1 MTKTIEE
8 AAKRFADMKTTK
20 QAGSLVERDKK
31 ALLMTQFFHYALEE
45 LPLSDRLTAEEKER
59 VRKMYKGELEF
70 AQFYQGKA
78 NSCFNQQCKM
88 DYETSRD
95 IAKSRANMLK
105 SIFGA
110 DFFKE
115 GE

>member
-8 AAKRFADMKTTK
+8 VAKRFADMKTTK
-20 QAGSLVERDKK
+20 QAGSSVERDKK

-45 LPLSDRLTAEEKER
+45 LPLSSRLTTKEKER
-59 VRKMYKGELEF
+59 VRKMYEGELEF
-70 AQFYQGKA
+70 AQFYQRKA
-78 NSCFNQQCKM
+78 NSCINQQCRM
-88 DYETSRD
+88 DYEASRD
-95 IAKSRANMLK
+95 IAKSRANMLE

-115 GE
+115 I